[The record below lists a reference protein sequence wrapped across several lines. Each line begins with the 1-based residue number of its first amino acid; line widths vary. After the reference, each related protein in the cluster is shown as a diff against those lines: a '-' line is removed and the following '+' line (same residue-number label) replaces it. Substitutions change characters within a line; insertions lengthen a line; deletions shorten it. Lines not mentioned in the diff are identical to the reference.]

1 MSTIIPPH
9 KAYPSAVSDDE
20 WAFVAPYLT
29 LLALDALQRQHGLR
43 AVFNALRY
51 LAHTGAAWR
60 YVPGDFPPWAAVY
73 QQARRWIAAGCFE
86 AIVHDL
92 LVLKARQPQPS
103 AAILDA
109 RVRQSTPERGA
120 RAGSSGA
127 RRRTGSQVHSAVDT
141 LGSLLALA
149 VTPASDDE
157 RTQVATL
164 AAEVQAV
171 TGERV
176 ELAYVDQGATG
187 DEVAAV
193 AAAQGIRL
201 EVIKLPEAKR
211 GVVLLP
217 KRWIVERRFAWTAR
231 FRRLA
236 RDDERLPSVLA
247 GLHVLAFA
255 CLMLHQLIHLYSS
268 S

>member
-29 LLALDALQRQHGLR
+29 LLALDALQRQHDLR

-51 LAHTGAAWR
+51 LAHTGAPWR

-73 QQARRWIAAGCFE
+73 QQARRWMAAGCFE

-109 RVRQSTPERGA
+109 RVRQSTPESGA

-127 RRRTGSQVHSAVDT
+127 QRGTGSKVHTAGQN
-141 LGSLLALA
+141 LGYLLAPA

-157 RTQVATL
+157 RTPVATL
-164 AAEVQAV
+164 AAEVHAG
-171 TGERV
+171 TR
-176 ELAYVDQGATG
+176 G
-187 DEVAAV
+187 DA
-193 AAAQGIRL
+193 
-201 EVIKLPEAKR
+201 
-211 GVVLLP
+211 
-217 KRWIVERRFAWTAR
+217 
-231 FRRLA
+231 RLA
-236 RDDERLPSVLA
+236 SVD
-247 GLHVLAFA
+247 H
-255 CLMLHQLIHLYSS
+255 
-268 S
+268 

>member
-1 MSTIIPPH
+1 
-9 KAYPSAVSDDE
+9 V
-20 WAFVAPYLT
+20 
-29 LLALDALQRQHGLR
+29 LALDALQRQHDLR

-51 LAHTGAAWR
+51 LAHTGAPWR
-60 YVPGDFPPWAAVY
+60 YLPGGFPPWAAVY
-73 QQARRWIAAGCFE
+73 QQARRWMAAGGFE

-92 LVLKARQPQPS
+92 RVLKARQPQPS

-109 RVRQSTPERGA
+109 RVLQSTPESGA

-127 RRRTGSQVHSAVDT
+127 QRRTGSKGHTAVDT
-141 LGSLLALA
+141 LGYLLALA

-171 TGERV
+171 TGEHV
-176 ELAYVDQGATG
+176 ELAYVDQGSTG

-211 GVVLLP
+211 GFVLLP

-255 CLMLHQLIHLYSS
+255 CLMLPQLIHLYSRS
-268 S
+268 

>member
-29 LLALDALQRQHGLR
+29 LLALDA
-43 AVFNALRY
+43 
-51 LAHTGAAWR
+51 
-60 YVPGDFPPWAAVY
+60 
-73 QQARRWIAAGCFE
+73 

-92 LVLKARQPQPS
+92 RLLVRVLKARQPQPS

-109 RVRQSTPERGA
+109 RVRQSTPESGA

-127 RRRTGSQVHSAVDT
+127 QRRTGSKVHTAVDT
-141 LGSLLALA
+141 LGYLLALA

-171 TGERV
+171 TGEHV
-176 ELAYVDQGATG
+176 ELAYVDQGSTG

-247 GLHVLAFA
+247 GLHFLAFA